1 MGDGAG
7 GTLGMLTAREREL
20 ALLIAA
26 GKPNR
31 AAAAELSITEKAVE
45 KYLTSIYAKFGLKS
59 RSQLA
64 ALVASSQNRSER

>member
-1 MGDGAG
+1 MTSDAAPEM
-7 GTLGMLTAREREL
+7 LGVLTAREREL
-20 ALLIAA
+20 ALLVAA

-59 RSQLA
+59 RAQLA
-64 ALVASSQNRSER
+64 ALVASLKA